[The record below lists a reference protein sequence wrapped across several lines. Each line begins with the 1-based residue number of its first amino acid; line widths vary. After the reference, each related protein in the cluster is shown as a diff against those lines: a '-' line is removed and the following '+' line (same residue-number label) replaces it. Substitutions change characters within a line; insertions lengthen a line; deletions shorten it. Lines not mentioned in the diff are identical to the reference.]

1 MLLVKKIARLKKIV
15 TREKKK
21 EKVVGFVPT
30 MGFLHEGH
38 LSLVRI
44 ARRKSDFLVVSIFVN
59 PTQFAPHEDLKRYP
73 RNLKKDMRLLR
84 NEQVDLIFYP
94 DTRQMYPHRYATY
107 VEVEDLTRVLC
118 GVSRPHHFRGVTTIV
133 LKLFN
138 IVQPQIAVFGKKDY
152 QQAVIIKRMVK
163 DLDLDV
169 RIVLGKIVREK
180 DGLAMSSRNI
190 YLSKDERRDAV
201 VLYEALQWIRQA
213 YTKGLRKRITALA
226 RIRALIRQRG
236 GKIDYCEAVDKD
248 TLLPVT
254 RLRKGTL
261 IALAVYFGRTRLI
274 DNTIL

>member
-15 TREKKK
+15 TREKKRG
-21 EKVVGFVPT
+21 KVVGFVPT

-44 ARRKSDFLVVSIFVN
+44 ARRKSDLLVVSIFVN

-73 RNLKKDMRLLR
+73 RNLEKDMRLLR

-138 IVQPQIAVFGKKDY
+138 IVQPHIAVFGKKDY

-201 VLYEALQWIRQA
+201 VLYKALQWIRQA
-213 YTKGLRKRITALA
+213 YTKGLRNRITALA

-236 GKIDYCEAVDKD
+236 GKIDYVEAVDKD